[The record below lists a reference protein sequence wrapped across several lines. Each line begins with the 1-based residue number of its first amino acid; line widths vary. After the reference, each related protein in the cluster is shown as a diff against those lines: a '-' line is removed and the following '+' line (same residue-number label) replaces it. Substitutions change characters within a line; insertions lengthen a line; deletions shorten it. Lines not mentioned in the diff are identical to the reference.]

1 MIILGKIVNSY
12 LNKQI
17 SLVSWDSSSSVHSCT
32 VQLKFKDSQVRES
45 KFRPLSHI
53 EISNKK
59 KINVGPC
66 CLDSSSEMFE
76 KGRDR
81 LSIHP
86 SMYCNFCKSRIKA
99 FFLWLRRSFVVCYMR
114 SEITAEY

>member
-32 VQLKFKDSQVRES
+32 VQLKFKDSQVQES

-53 EISNKK
+53 KISNKK
-59 KINVGPC
+59 NQCRPLLPGLLFRDVREGKRQAI
-66 CLDSSSEMFE
+66 DSSF
-76 KGRDR
+76 DV
-81 LSIHP
+81 L
-86 SMYCNFCKSRIKA
+86 
-99 FFLWLRRSFVVCYMR
+99 
-114 SEITAEY
+114 